1 MASHQVRSVIY
12 GLVKT
17 AEAAEDTKV
26 YNRPGFLPALGA
38 TLGGL
43 VGAGGTLALHKMD
56 NIPATAK
63 DYVNRATSAAL
74 VGALAGHQLDRRR
87 LREQTREGSNAGL
100 GTAMARTLTAVPMLL
115 SHLNDTQNDALTNN
129 AHLGMPE
136 LLGDAAASALTYRY
150 GAGLLGGGIGHLAKV
165 RDRVLATRGEEAYGE

>member
-17 AEAAEDTKV
+17 AEVAEDTKV

-43 VGAGGTLALHKMD
+43 AGAGGTLALHKMD
-56 NIPATAK
+56 NIPTTAR

-87 LREQTREGSNAGL
+87 LREQVRDGSNAGL
-100 GTAMARTLTAVPMLL
+100 GTAIARTIGAVPMLI
-115 SHLNDTQNDALTNN
+115 SHLSDTQDDALIGK
-129 AHLGMPE
+129 AHMSMPG
-136 LLGDAAASALTYRY
+136 LLGDAAASALVHRY
-150 GAGLLGGGIGHLAKV
+150 GVGLLGGGIGHLAKV
-165 RDRVLATRGEEAYGE
+165 RDRVIAKQGEEEYEK